1 MKKMFTSIMATIM
14 AIITGASVSACTVV
28 EEFDPNK
35 THIIVKCFSGGN
47 GLDWLNALIADFNA
61 ANDKYEIISRPQ
73 KMSASSVVSEVK
85 ANNAT
90 ADIYN
95 GRYTVS
101 GRNIQR
107 FVRGFKRRPE
117 DETRRRVGQDN
128 RGENAQCRTI
138 QGNGV

>member
-1 MKKMFTSIMATIM
+1 MKKMFASILTCIMAV
-14 AIITGASVSACTVV
+14 ITAVSFSACTVV

-35 THIIVKCFSGGN
+35 TQIIVKCFPGGN

-90 ADIYN
+90 ADIYIMADIQYQE
-95 GRYTVS
+95 GIYRDLFEDLSDVLKMKPDGES
-101 GRNIQR
+101 GKTIEEKMRNAEL
-107 FVRGFKRRPE
+107 F
-117 DETRRRVGQDN
+117 
-128 RGENAQCRTI
+128 
-138 QGNGV
+138 